1 MTEIPSQVSLYVD
14 DRIFLK
20 NPESSVLGRKI
31 ISGSVDLVDEI
42 GFENFTFRKLGQYIE
57 STEASIY
64 RYFESKHRLLLYLIA
79 WYWSWME
86 FRLLYRIANIDDP
99 EEKLKRAIQLI
110 TEKNEVG
117 SNFLHVD
124 EVKLHRI
131 VISESSKTYLTKE
144 VDQENKE
151 GLFKTF
157 KQLVER
163 ISGLILEI
171 NPTYKYPHMLVSTVI
186 EGAHHQRF
194 FAEHLPRLTDQLIGE
209 DSISNFYQEMVLYTI
224 KSPSCA

>member
-20 NPESSVLGRKI
+20 NPESSLLGRKI

-86 FRLLYRIANIDDP
+86 LRLLYRIANIDDP

-171 NPTYKYPHMLVSTVI
+171 NPDYKYPHMLVSTVI

-194 FAEHLPRLTDQLIGE
+194 FAEHLPRLTDQLTGE
-209 DSISNFYQEMVLYTI
+209 DSISNFYQEMVLFTI
-224 KSPSCA
+224 KTRS

>member
-1 MTEIPSQVSLYVD
+1 MTEIPSHVSLYVD

-31 ISGSVDLVDEI
+31 ITGSVDLVDEI

-64 RYFESKHRLLLYLIA
+64 RYFESKHRLLLYLIT

-86 FRLLYRIANIDDP
+86 LRLLYRIANIDDP
-99 EEKLKRAIQLI
+99 EEKLKRAIQLV
-110 TEKNEVG
+110 TEKNEIG
-117 SNFLHVD
+117 SNFLHID

-151 GLFKTF
+151 GLFKTY
-157 KQLVER
+157 KQLVAR
-163 ISGLILEI
+163 ISVLILEI
-171 NPTYKYPHMLVSTVI
+171 NPDYKYPHMLVSTVI

-194 FAEHLPRLTDQLIGE
+194 FAEHLPKLTDQLSGE

-224 KSPSCA
+224 KTSS

>member
-1 MTEIPSQVSLYVD
+1 MREIPSHINVYVD

-20 NPESSVLGRKI
+20 DPDSSALGRKI
-31 ISGSVDLVDEI
+31 ISGSIDLVDEI

-86 FRLLYRIANIDDP
+86 FRLLYRIANIDNP

-117 SNFLHVD
+117 SHFQHVD

-194 FAEHLPRLTDQLIGE
+194 FAEHLPRLTDQLSGE

-224 KSPSCA
+224 KTGD